1 MGFRAGA
8 GFVVGVAACLL
19 AAGAA
24 AAPVPPAPLPGGAAS
39 SPPRARYVPGEL
51 IVRFTP
57 GATADERRALN
68 ASQGATERR
77 RLLVPRAF
85 LMRLPRARDVPAA
98 ARAYERN
105 PNVEYAEPNFIAA
118 PAATPNDPSFGQL
131 WGLHNTGQTVNGV
144 AGTPDADIDAPEAWN
159 VTQGSTAVVV
169 GVADTGI
176 AYDHPDLAPNIWSNA
191 GESGGGRETNGTDDD
206 ANGRIDDFRGY
217 DFVDGDNDPIDDHGH
232 GSHVAG
238 TIGAAG
244 NNSAGV
250 TGVNWRVRLAPLRIC
265 SPNPFVLCASAAQA
279 DAFAYA
285 GRKGM
290 KAVNASI
297 SGSSS
302 SQVVADAIAGAP
314 GTLFVFAAGNEASN
328 NDSSPRYPC
337 GYPSANVVC
346 VAATDANDQRAS
358 FSNYG
363 STAVDLA
370 APGTSILSS
379 YPFGVP
385 FEDNFQAADF
395 STRWTTGGTRNT
407 WGRVCGGGACAM
419 TDSPVGNYQN
429 NTNSW
434 SRTATAFALGGLR
447 DCRAQYFLWLDTEAG
462 FDGIVVEGSTN
473 GTTWTEIA
481 AWTGS
486 SGGWTWLDDD
496 FAAWDGQPGVLL
508 RYRMVSDGSRTA
520 DGAYLDDVTV
530 RCVRATYSGNEYA
543 FFQGTSMATP
553 HVTGAAALAWARAP
567 GASVAAVKDALLQ
580 GVDPKPSLSG
590 LVASGGRLNLART
603 LDRIAAIA
611 GGHVRPKAASP
622 MRVSLVP
629 AYTACSSPNRTHG
642 PPLAY
647 GSCAPPAQ
655 RSAELTVG
663 TPDAN
668 GQAAE
673 SIGSLRMRT
682 LTGDPGTAADEAD
695 LRLTMNLAD
704 VRRKAGLGDYGGEL
718 EARTSLRL
726 TDRFNGPAQDESATM
741 SDFAFEWVVPCAPTG
756 DTSVGSTCSSS
767 TTADALI
774 PGVAREGSRAVW
786 QLGQVTVADGGSDE
800 LGGTD
805 PNGTFAVQ
813 GVFVP

>member
-1 MGFRAGA
+1 M
-8 GFVVGVAACLL
+8 VVGACLL
-19 AAGAA
+19 AAGAS
-24 AAPVPPAPLPGGAAS
+24 AAPVAVPPAALPGSAAS
-39 SPPRARYVPGEL
+39 PPPQARFVPGEL

-57 GATADERRALN
+57 GASADERRALN
-68 ASQGATERR
+68 AAQGASEQR
-77 RLLVPRAF
+77 RLLVARAF
-85 LMRLPRARDVPAA
+85 LLRLPRGRDAVAA

-118 PAATPNDPSFGQL
+118 PVATTPSDPSFGQL
-131 WGLHNTGQTVNGV
+131 WGLHNTGQAVNGV
-144 AGTPDADIDAPEAWN
+144 AGTPDADIDAPEAWD

-176 AYDHPDLAPNIWSNA
+176 AYDHPDLAPNIWANP
-191 GESGGGRETNGTDDD
+191 GESGAGKESNGVDDD

-217 DFVDGDNDPIDDHGH
+217 DFVAGDNDPMDDHGH

-238 TIGAAG
+238 TIGASG

-265 SPNPFVLCASAAQA
+265 SPDPFELCSSAAQA

-285 GRKGM
+285 GQMGM
-290 KAVNASI
+290 KAVNSSI
-297 SGSSS
+297 SGPSS
-302 SQVVADAIAGAP
+302 SQVVADAIAAAP
-314 GTLFVFAAGNEASN
+314 GTLFVFAAGNEATN
-328 NDSSPRYPC
+328 NDTSPRYPC

-346 VAATDANDQRAS
+346 VAATNADDQRAS

-385 FEDNFQAADF
+385 FEDDFQAADF
-395 STRWTTGGTRNT
+395 SARWTTGGTRNT
-407 WGRVCGGGACAM
+407 WGRVCGSGACAM

-429 NTNSW
+429 NTDSW
-434 SRTATAFALGGLR
+434 SRTAAGFATSGLR
-447 DCRAQYFLWLDTEAG
+447 DCRAQYFLWLDTESG
-462 FDGIVVEGSTN
+462 FDGLLVEGSTN
-473 GTTWTEIA
+473 GTAWTELA
-481 AWTGS
+481 GWTGS

-496 FAAWDGQPGVLL
+496 FSAFDGQAGALL
-508 RYRMVSDGSRTA
+508 RYRLVSDGSRTG
-520 DGAYLDDVTV
+520 DGAYLDDVTI
-530 RCVRATYSGNEYA
+530 RCIRSAYAGNEYA

-553 HVTGAAALAWARAP
+553 HVTGAAALAWARVP
-567 GASVAAVKDALLQ
+567 GASVAAVKDALLE
-580 GVDPKPSLSG
+580 GVDAKPSLSG
-590 LVASGGRLNLART
+590 LVASGGRLNLAGT
-603 LDRIAAIA
+603 LDQVAAIA

-622 MRVSLVP
+622 VRVALVP
-629 AYTACSSPNRTHG
+629 AYTPCASPNRIHG
-642 PPLAY
+642 PPLAH

-663 TPDAN
+663 TADAN
-668 GQAAE
+668 GEVAK
-673 SIGSLRMRT
+673 SVGLLRMRT
-682 LTGDPGTAADEAD
+682 LTGDPGTPADEAD
-695 LRLTMNLAD
+695 VRLSVSLTD
-704 VRRKAGLGDYGGEL
+704 VRRRAGLGDYGGEL

-726 TDRFNGPAQDESATM
+726 TDKLNGPAQDESATM
-741 SDFAFEWVVPCAPTG
+741 SDFAFEWVVPCAPTA
-756 DTSVGSTCSSS
+756 DTSVGSTCFGS

-786 QLGQVTVADGGSDE
+786 QLGQVTVADGGSDGIASTE
-800 LGGTD
+800 